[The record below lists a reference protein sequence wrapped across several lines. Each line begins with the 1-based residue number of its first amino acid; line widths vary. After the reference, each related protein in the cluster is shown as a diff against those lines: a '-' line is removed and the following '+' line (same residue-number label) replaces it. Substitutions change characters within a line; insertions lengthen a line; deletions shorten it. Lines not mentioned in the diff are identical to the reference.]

1 MTCPQQRL
9 NKFVECP
16 KVLLLSLPFTDL
28 QLASRMENQWAH
40 KLKKTN
46 NSETSATYCWWK
58 GAGCAA
64 PCGGWALR
72 VIHQYISKGGT
83 LRWLSCSSLASQNH
97 FSKKEPVSCNWNQDL
112 SVAPQQETSLPA
124 AGGVRGPG
132 SVAPQPRLIPSHHE
146 AAPWWG
152 FLPFPLCL
160 HFVSGT
166 LSSVVV

>member
-1 MTCPQQRL
+1 MSQDFVALVAFYRSAAGKPNRNPVGAQTKKQNPTTVGPQL
-9 NKFVECP
+9 PIAGGKALG
-16 KVLLLSLPFTDL
+16 VLHR
-28 QLASRMENQWAH
+28 A
-40 KLKKTN
+40 
-46 NSETSATYCWWK
+46 
-58 GAGCAA
+58 
-64 PCGGWALR
+64 GGWALR

-124 AGGVRGPG
+124 AGGVHQGPG
-132 SVAPQPRLIPSHHE
+132 SVAPQPRLTPSHHE

-160 HFVSGT
+160 HFSGT